1 MISRYRYSAFGPPVR
16 VSHETLLVSVRFTK
30 ATSRRTQDWKSFV
43 PVPQVKIRAVIV
55 DGQEV
60 GHWCPQDW
68 PSEAALT
75 SYCQVPK
82 GVTIVRAQVGS
93 IQEQMRTKVP
103 TPG

>member
-1 MISRYRYSAFGPPVR
+1 
-16 VSHETLLVSVRFTK
+16 
-30 ATSRRTQDWKSFV
+30 
-43 PVPQVKIRAVIV
+43 VIV